1 MQLVPLAT
9 AWTYPCAGNQY
20 PLADAIGL
28 MAIHLTRTLRHL
40 RERRLMSLKGG
51 RVTIHDLAGLTTLA
65 EFGGGYLDQR
75 AAPI

>member
-1 MQLVPLAT
+1 
-9 AWTYPCAGNQY
+9 
-20 PLADAIGL
+20 

-65 EFGGGYLDQR
+65 EFGGGYLDHR